1 MILAVFLGLA
11 LVALVPLALVL
22 RRVGAGTRGTRD
34 PALALHRTQLSELD
48 RDLAEGRILP
58 AEHATALLEVQRRL
72 LAVADDRP
80 VRTGSSTPVLV
91 TLLIVPLVAMGLYLV
106 GGQPGMPT
114 IAPGS
119 PEMALIQQRAAD
131 DALVEGLR
139 ERVQALDPSTPQARE
154 GYVLLGTIEEARG
167 RDAAAAAAWLQALQI
182 RFDPALAVRAAEA
195 LSRAEGHV
203 TDASAAL
210 SRQALVG
217 APPDAPWR
225 AAAEA
230 QLGAGAFGP
239 RKQQN

>member
-34 PALALHRTQLSELD
+34 PALMLHRTQLGELD

-58 AEHATALLEVQRRL
+58 AEHATAVLEVQRRL
-72 LAVADDRP
+72 LAVTDDRP

-91 TLLIVPLVAMGLYLV
+91 TLLVVPVVAMGLYLV
-106 GGQPGMPT
+106 QGQPGMPT
-114 IAPGS
+114 LRPGS
-119 PEMALIQQRAAD
+119 PELALIKQRAAD
-131 DALVEGLR
+131 DALVDTLR
-139 ERVQALDPSTPQARE
+139 ERVQSQDPGSPQARE
-154 GYVLLGTIEEARG
+154 GYVLLGTVEEARG
-167 RDAAAAAAWLQALQI
+167 KDAAAAEAWVQALQT

-195 LSRAEGHV
+195 LTRAEGRV

-210 SRQALVG
+210 FRRALLG

-225 AAAEA
+225 AEAEA
-230 QLGAGAFGP
+230 RLGPAAFGP
-239 RKQQN
+239 RR